1 MRYLPRLPLPKKTAT
16 YFVRRQTRA
25 NQQKAAGT
33 LDVNKAWKEAG
44 RVSIKSAR
52 DTLKTMAGSRHRCMY
67 CSDSAGTDID
77 HFWPKARFHERM
89 FQWPNMILCCSGCGS
104 LKSSKFPRLNGKPLL
119 LDPTVDDPWRFLEY
133 SPNYGQLVPLA
144 APRFKI
150 QAKRAEKTVE
160 VLRLDEREALETGY
174 KKSYRRIMRTLSAA
188 LADPA
193 PVAATLIA
201 DLRDDDDHGLLGWI
215 FRGTGANEPRVLQMK
230 QFHPAVWQACEQ
242 ALRNS

>member
-1 MRYLPRLPLPKKTAT
+1 MRYLPRLPLPKKAAV

-44 RVSIKSAR
+44 PVSIKAAR
-52 DTLKTMAGSRHRCMY
+52 DTLKTMAGARHRCMY

-77 HFWPKARFHERM
+77 HFWPKARFHGRM
-89 FQWPNMILCCSGCGS
+89 FQWLNMVLCCSGCGA
-104 LKSSKFPRLNGKPLL
+104 LKSSRFPRVNGKPLL

-144 APRFKI
+144 TPRFKVH
-150 QAKRAEKTVE
+150 AKRAEKTVE
-160 VLRLDEREALETGY
+160 VMRLDEREALETGY
-174 KKSYRRIMRTLSAA
+174 KKSYRRIMRTLDAA
-188 LADPA
+188 LVDPA

-230 QFHPAVWQACEQ
+230 QVHPAVWQACEQ